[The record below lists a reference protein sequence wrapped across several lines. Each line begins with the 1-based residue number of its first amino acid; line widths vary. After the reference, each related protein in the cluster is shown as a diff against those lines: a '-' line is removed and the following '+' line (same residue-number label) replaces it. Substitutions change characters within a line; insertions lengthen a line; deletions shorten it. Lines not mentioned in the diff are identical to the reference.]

1 MHMPQ
6 LEKVGRALGMDQD
19 LRWCERKEKGGSDAG
34 GAKQTLVRVLESLE
48 CEKSA
53 EHLRVGEQKKLVE
66 ISYYN
71 LV

>member
-1 MHMPQ
+1 MYITSTSFHQ
-6 LEKVGRALGMDQD
+6 LPHPCRTTCDMAYEML

-53 EHLRVGEQKKLVE
+53 EYLRVGEQK
-66 ISYYN
+66 SW
-71 LV
+71 